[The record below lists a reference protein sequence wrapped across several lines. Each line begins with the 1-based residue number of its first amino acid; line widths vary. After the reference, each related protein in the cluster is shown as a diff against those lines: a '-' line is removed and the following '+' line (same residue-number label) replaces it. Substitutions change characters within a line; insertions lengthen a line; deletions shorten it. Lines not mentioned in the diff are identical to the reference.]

1 MKKIAIGLVVA
12 ASAAMFSAQPA
23 GAHGFGGESGGGGGG
38 DNSRDSRD
46 DSRGGGGESSRG
58 GGGGESSRGGGGIGT
73 AHAGGIGGSH
83 DGGGERE
90 SYRGGGGGE
99 TPHGGGGHTGD
110 GGEVHTGRS
119 GEVHSGGAHGGKSH
133 GGKNAKSH
141 GKHAGLPTDGGF
153 GRAEGAGR
161 SANVPHQTM
170 AVSASVAAARAA
182 AVRNHFPRREVF
194 QRDWYL
200 HHPHGWNPRQWAP
213 GRAWA
218 WATWPDV
225 ELWFGWGND
234 LPPAYY
240 DYGNMVYYQGDEVY
254 YGTQP
259 VATAAEYY
267 RQAAALAASGAA
279 IDPNAGPWMP
289 LGVFAFVL
297 GDASDTSRAFQLAV
311 NRSGTIA
318 GNYYDALTG
327 IALPVQ
333 GAADRTSQRAA
344 WTVGDN
350 KITVYET
357 GISNL
362 TRNQA
367 PALVHFGAERT
378 QQWMLVRLPAEAA
391 SAGR

>member
-12 ASAAMFSAQPA
+12 ASAALFSAQPA
-23 GAHGFGGESGGGGGG
+23 GAHGFGGESGGGGSG
-38 DNSRDSRD
+38 DNSRDDRD
-46 DSRGGGGESSRG
+46 SSRGGSGGESSRG
-58 GGGGESSRGGGGIGT
+58 GAGGESSRGGGGIGT
-73 AHAGGIGGSH
+73 AHAGGIGESR
-83 DGGGERE
+83 DGKGERE
-90 SYRGGGGGE
+90 TYRSGGEGETSRGGGGGGA
-99 TPHGGGGHTGD
+99 HGGGGAD
-110 GGEVHTGRS
+110 VHTGS
-119 GEVHSGGAHGGKSH
+119 GGGAHGGKSH
-133 GGKNAKSH
+133 AGKNAKSH
-141 GKHAGLPTDGGF
+141 GKHASLPTDGGF
-153 GRAEGAGR
+153 GGATRDAGR
-161 SANVPHQTM
+161 LANAAHQTM

-182 AVRNHFPRREVF
+182 AVRNRFRRTEVF
-194 QRDWYL
+194 HRDWYL

-297 GDASDTSRAFQLAV
+297 GDASDTSRAFQLAI

-318 GNYYDALTG
+318 GNYYDGLTG

-362 TRNQA
+362 TRNQS
-367 PALVHFGAERT
+367 PVLVHIGAERT

-391 SAGR
+391 DAGR

>member
-1 MKKIAIGLVVA
+1 
-12 ASAAMFSAQPA
+12 
-23 GAHGFGGESGGGGGG
+23 
-38 DNSRDSRD
+38 
-46 DSRGGGGESSRG
+46 
-58 GGGGESSRGGGGIGT
+58 
-73 AHAGGIGGSH
+73 
-83 DGGGERE
+83 
-90 SYRGGGGGE
+90 
-99 TPHGGGGHTGD
+99 
-110 GGEVHTGRS
+110 
-119 GEVHSGGAHGGKSH
+119 
-133 GGKNAKSH
+133 
-141 GKHAGLPTDGGF
+141 
-153 GRAEGAGR
+153 
-161 SANVPHQTM
+161 M

-362 TRNQA
+362 TRNQRRRWCTSAPSARSNGCWSAFRPRPPA
-367 PALVHFGAERT
+367 PAGKGVDGRCPAGFIRADSGALVVRRHPVGRDQLDQLRRERT
-378 QQWMLVRLPAEAA
+378 PSLCISRARRSSMVRTLKSSSAAIRRLVLPATIKPSTCF
-391 SAGR
+391 SARVSEDKCRSTSARCW